1 VVAISCCPS
10 GCARCRARSKAA
22 HSGNC
27 VRPPRDGRCGWS
39 PCRTSSSL
47 SPEFSHWRGSGPMN
61 LRRLMSDIGRPLA
74 RAHPS
79 PAEAWRAD
87 YNHERPHSRL
97 GWMSPTIYAAARPHR
112 HRAASDSNRN
122 WIKVGGNV
130 SHAGPRLWKH
140 GLARRDQIIR
150 NDAPIA
156 SPNTPPRRT

>member
-1 VVAISCCPS
+1 MDGRGSWWRFRAAPAA
-10 GCARCRARSKAA
+10 CARCRARSKAA

-61 LRRLMSDIGRPLA
+61 LRRLIGSSSVTSPTSAARSLA
-74 RAHPS
+74 HTRALP
-79 PAEAWRAD
+79 EAWCAD

-112 HRAASDSNRN
+112 ASRSVRLQSQLDKSWGQRQSCRAEIVETRT
-122 WIKVGGNV
+122 
-130 SHAGPRLWKH
+130 R
-140 GLARRDQIIR
+140 
-150 NDAPIA
+150 
-156 SPNTPPRRT
+156 PPRSDNPQ